1 MIALQSRCHFFN
13 TGDPLKFSYII
24 FLFLSMIASSFSQ
37 IKNQS
42 SHNFQ
47 KEVKVL
53 LSANYLL
60 YLPKDYQDGDK
71 LFPLVLFLH
80 GIGERGT
87 DIEKVKT
94 HGIPKLINEGK
105 EFPFIVVSPQCPDNV
120 FWNTDVLSALIDE
133 IESHYRVDKNRIYV
147 TGLSMGGNG
156 TWSLALAEPY
166 RFAAIAPVCGWSHP
180 VEFCKIAHIP
190 IWIFHGAK
198 DNVVPLNFSEQIVQ
212 QSKSCG
218 DANLKFTIYPEA
230 NHDAWTETYNNEEL
244 YKWFLE
250 HSLDK
255 TNK

>member
-1 MIALQSRCHFFN
+1 MQIISTILLS
-13 TGDPLKFSYII
+13 LYII
-24 FLFLSMIASSFSQ
+24 SVSFGQ
-37 IKNQS
+37 QENQS

-47 KEVKVL
+47 KKVKIN
-53 LSANYLL
+53 LSAKYLL
-60 YLPKDYQDGDK
+60 YLPKDYAVSDK
-71 LFPLVLFLH
+71 EFPLLLFLH

-94 HGIPKLINEGK
+94 HGLPKLISEGK
-105 EFPFIVVSPQCPDNV
+105 EFPFIVLSPQCPDSV
-120 FWNTDVLSALIDE
+120 FWKTDVLSALIDE
-133 IESHYRVDKNRIYV
+133 IESKYRVDKNRIYV

-156 TWSLALAEPY
+156 TWSLALTQPN

-180 VEFCKIAHIP
+180 VEFCKITHIP

-198 DNVVPLNFSEQIVQ
+198 DNVVPLNFSEQMIQ
-212 QSKSCG
+212 QSKACG
-218 DANLKFTIYPEA
+218 SANVKFTVYPEA

-250 HSLDK
+250 QSLDK